1 MSWQEWKE
9 YDLERQ
15 FNPRTALGEKTD
27 EVLASWNSKSMVA
40 RSQLTGTFDIAYGEH
55 PLMGFGYHPGSAHE
69 PIIINI
75 HGGY

>member
-1 MSWQEWKE
+1 
-9 YDLERQ
+9 
-15 FNPRTALGEKTD
+15 
-27 EVLASWNSKSMVA
+27 MVA

-55 PLMGFGYHPGSAHE
+55 PLMGFDYHPGSAHE